1 MRIIYNCIVTCYV
14 YREFD
19 EILIRRIS
27 EVFYED
33 EVKSLPP
40 TPDVSNYMMT
50 EVFELRYWFL
60 QATF

>member
-19 EILIRRIS
+19 ELLIRRIS

-50 EVFELRYWFL
+50 EVFELRY
-60 QATF
+60 